1 MIIYKL
7 LIPLTALMGLA
18 MSYFSLQ
25 SSLSH
30 DWISFA
36 VLIGINIIISAFI
49 WPFISLYSFNLVFD
63 ELLFVVTLAASE
75 LLAISILDKSMVFS
89 WANWLGLT
97 IAFVGLILMKLN
109 REKITEIDY
118 ANLT

>member
-30 DWISFA
+30 DWIFVAILVS
-36 VLIGINIIISAFI
+36 INIVISAFI
-49 WPFISLYSFNLVFD
+49 WPFISLYSSNLVFD

-75 LLAISILDKSMVFS
+75 LLAISLLDKTMVFS
-89 WANWLGLT
+89 WTNWLGFI
-97 IAFVGLILMKLN
+97 IAFIGFVLIKYKWEEN
-109 REKITEIDY
+109 NEIDY
-118 ANLT
+118 VNLT